1 MTSEEI
7 LERYKA
13 GETDLKAETAFVFKN
28 QGAAAAYDFAR
39 FFDENIGSE
48 PYLKIMG
55 YIEKLEADAIAPK
68 VNTAEQNRVALELA
82 NKMAKNKAEME
93 KNLNLANDITLKR
106 NEPLPELVT
115 EKEAGLFPSMDKPM
129 LLTGERG
136 LDRPNR
142 EGGTVFP
149 GRYGYKP
156 DPDYKESIEEETE
169 TAKVSPVLLVSIAA
183 ILIYFI
189 VKK

>member
-1 MTSEEI
+1 MTNEQI

-13 GETDLKAETAFVFKN
+13 GETDLKAETAFVFKT

-68 VNTAEQNRVALELA
+68 VNAEEQNRVALELA
-82 NKMAKNKAEME
+82 NKMAKKNADMQN
-93 KNLNLANDITLKR
+93 NLNLANDITLKR

-115 EKEAGLFPSMDKPM
+115 EKEAGLFPS
-129 LLTGERG
+129 LG
-136 LDRPNR
+136 LRPDL
-142 EGGTVFP
+142 E
-149 GRYGYKP
+149 
-156 DPDYKESIEEETE
+156 KEVAIKEDVTE

>member
-68 VNTAEQNRVALELA
+68 VNAAEQNRVALELA
-82 NKMAKNKAEME
+82 NKMSKKNADMQN
-93 KNLNLANDITLKR
+93 NLNLANDITLKR
-106 NEPLPELVT
+106 NEPLPELA
-115 EKEAGLFPSMDKPM
+115 KENQATLFPS
-129 LLTGERG
+129 LG
-136 LDRPNR
+136 LRPDLETTEN
-142 EGGTVFP
+142 EIT
-149 GRYGYKP
+149 
-156 DPDYKESIEEETE
+156 ESQAQS
-169 TAKVSPVLLVSIAA
+169 AKVSPVLLVSIAA

-189 VKK
+189 VKR

>member
-68 VNTAEQNRVALELA
+68 VNAEEQNRVALELA
-82 NKMAKNKAEME
+82 NKMAKKNADMQN
-93 KNLNLANDITLKR
+93 NLNLANDITLKR

-115 EKEAGLFPSMDKPM
+115 EKEAGLFPS
-129 LLTGERG
+129 LG
-136 LDRPNR
+136 LRPDL
-142 EGGTVFP
+142 E
-149 GRYGYKP
+149 
-156 DPDYKESIEEETE
+156 KEVAIKEDVTE
-169 TAKVSPVLLVSIAA
+169 SAKVSPVLLVSIAA

>member
-68 VNTAEQNRVALELA
+68 VNAAEQNRVALELA
-82 NKMAKNKAEME
+82 NKMAKKNADMQN
-93 KNLNLANDITLKR
+93 NLNLANDITLKR
-106 NEPLPELVT
+106 NEPLPELT
-115 EKEAGLFPSMDKPM
+115 KENEAPLFPS
-129 LLTGERG
+129 LG
-136 LDRPNR
+136 LRPDLETTEN
-142 EGGTVFP
+142 E
-149 GRYGYKP
+149 
-156 DPDYKESIEEETE
+156 ITE
-169 TAKVSPVLLVSIAA
+169 TQAESAKVSPVLLVSIAA

-189 VKK
+189 VKR

>member
-68 VNTAEQNRVALELA
+68 VNAAEQNRVALELA
-82 NKMAKNKAEME
+82 NKMAKKNADMQN
-93 KNLNLANDITLKR
+93 NLNLANDITLKR
-106 NEPLPELVT
+106 NEPLPELA
-115 EKEAGLFPSMDKPM
+115 KENEATLFPS
-129 LLTGERG
+129 LG
-136 LDRPNR
+136 LRPDL
-142 EGGTVFP
+142 E
-149 GRYGYKP
+149 
-156 DPDYKESIEEETE
+156 KEVAIKEDVTE

>member
-68 VNTAEQNRVALELA
+68 VNAAEQNRVALELA
-82 NKMAKNKAEME
+82 NKMAKKNADMQN
-93 KNLNLANDITLKR
+93 NLNLANDITLKR
-106 NEPLPELVT
+106 NEPLPDLA
-115 EKEAGLFPSMDKPM
+115 KENKATLFPS
-129 LLTGERG
+129 LG
-136 LDRPNR
+136 LRPDLETTEN
-142 EGGTVFP
+142 EIT
-149 GRYGYKP
+149 
-156 DPDYKESIEEETE
+156 ESQAES
-169 TAKVSPVLLVSIAA
+169 AKVSPILLVSIAA

-189 VKK
+189 VKR

>member
-1 MTSEEI
+1 MTNEQI

-13 GETDLKAETAFVFKN
+13 GETDLKAETAFVFKT
-28 QGAAAAYDFAR
+28 QGAAAAFDFAR

-68 VNTAEQNRVALELA
+68 VNAAEQNRVALELA
-82 NKMAKNKAEME
+82 NKMAKKNADMQN
-93 KNLNLANDITLKR
+93 NLNLANDITLKR
-106 NEPLPELVT
+106 NEPLPELA
-115 EKEAGLFPSMDKPM
+115 KENEATLFPS
-129 LLTGERG
+129 LG
-136 LDRPNR
+136 LRPDLK
-142 EGGTVFP
+142 TT
-149 GRYGYKP
+149 
-156 DPDYKESIEEETE
+156 ETE
-169 TAKVSPVLLVSIAA
+169 ITESQAQSAKVSPVLLVSIAA

>member
-1 MTSEEI
+1 MTNEQI

-13 GETDLKAETAFVFKN
+13 GETDLKAETAFVFKT
-28 QGAAAAYDFAR
+28 QGAAAAFDFAR

-68 VNTAEQNRVALELA
+68 VNAAEQNRVALELA
-82 NKMAKNKAEME
+82 NKMAKKNADMQN
-93 KNLNLANDITLKR
+93 NLNLANDITLKR
-106 NEPLPELVT
+106 NEPLPELA
-115 EKEAGLFPSMDKPM
+115 KENEAPLFPS
-129 LLTGERG
+129 LG
-136 LDRPNR
+136 LRPDLK
-142 EGGTVFP
+142 TT
-149 GRYGYKP
+149 
-156 DPDYKESIEEETE
+156 ETE
-169 TAKVSPVLLVSIAA
+169 ITESQAQSAKVSPVLLVSIAA

>member
-68 VNTAEQNRVALELA
+68 VNAAEQNRVALELA
-82 NKMAKNKAEME
+82 NKMAKKNADMQN
-93 KNLNLANDITLKR
+93 NLNLANDITLKR
-106 NEPLPELVT
+106 NEPLPELA
-115 EKEAGLFPSMDKPM
+115 KENEAPLFPS
-129 LLTGERG
+129 LG
-136 LDRPNR
+136 LRPDLETTEN
-142 EGGTVFP
+142 E
-149 GRYGYKP
+149 
-156 DPDYKESIEEETE
+156 ITE
-169 TAKVSPVLLVSIAA
+169 TQAESAKVSPVLLVSIAA

>member
-1 MTSEEI
+1 MNIPADITA
-7 LERYKA
+7 RYLA
-13 GETDLKAETAFVFKN
+13 GETDLKAETAFLFKT
-28 QGAAAAYDFAR
+28 QGPAAAYDFAR
-39 FFDENIGSE
+39 AFDEEVGSE

-129 LLTGERG
+129 LSGGLG
-136 LDRPNR
+136 LDRHR
-142 EGGTVFP
+142 IGGTVFP
-149 GRYGYKP
+149 GRYGYMP

-169 TAKVSPVLLVSIAA
+169 SAKVSPVLLVSIAA

>member
-68 VNTAEQNRVALELA
+68 VNAEEQNRVALELA
-82 NKMAKNKAEME
+82 NKMAKKNADMQN
-93 KNLNLANDITLKR
+93 NLNLANDITLKR
-106 NEPLPELVT
+106 NEPLPELT
-115 EKEAGLFPSMDKPM
+115 KENEAPLFPSLGLRPD
-129 LLTGERG
+129 LRGEKG
-136 LDRPNR
+136 LNPN
-142 EGGTVFP
+142 
-149 GRYGYKP
+149 
-156 DPDYKESIEEETE
+156 IETLGEETQ

>member
-1 MTSEEI
+1 MTNEQI

-13 GETDLKAETAFVFKN
+13 GETDLKAETAFVFKT

-68 VNTAEQNRVALELA
+68 VNAAEQNRVALELA
-82 NKMAKNKAEME
+82 NKMAKKNADMQN
-93 KNLNLANDITLKR
+93 NLNLANDITLKR
-106 NEPLPELVT
+106 NEPLPELA
-115 EKEAGLFPSMDKPM
+115 KENEATLFPS
-129 LLTGERG
+129 LG
-136 LDRPNR
+136 LRPDL
-142 EGGTVFP
+142 E
-149 GRYGYKP
+149 
-156 DPDYKESIEEETE
+156 KEVAIKEDVTE
-169 TAKVSPVLLVSIAA
+169 SAKVSPILLVSIAA

-189 VKK
+189 VKR

>member
-28 QGAAAAYDFAR
+28 QGPAAAYDFAR

-68 VNTAEQNRVALELA
+68 VNAEEQNRVALELA
-82 NKMAKNKAEME
+82 NKMAKKNADMA

-106 NEPLPELVT
+106 NEPLPDLT
-115 EKEAGLFPSMDKPM
+115 KENEAPLFPS
-129 LLTGERG
+129 LG
-136 LDRPNR
+136 LRPDLKSTENQI
-142 EGGTVFP
+142 T
-149 GRYGYKP
+149 
-156 DPDYKESIEEETE
+156 ESQNE

-189 VKK
+189 VKR